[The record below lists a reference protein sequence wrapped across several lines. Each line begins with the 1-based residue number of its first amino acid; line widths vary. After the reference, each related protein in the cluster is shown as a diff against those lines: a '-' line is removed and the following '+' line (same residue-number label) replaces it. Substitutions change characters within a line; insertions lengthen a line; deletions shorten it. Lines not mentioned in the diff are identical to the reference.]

1 LADGAQASAN
11 TRQDLSCLF
20 LFKEDNMKIT
30 DEKIADAY
38 DNGKNTYRKYV
49 TERKGVKAPKKKK
62 KEEKPEPVEEEK
74 TEKIIDKE

>member
-1 LADGAQASAN
+1 
-11 TRQDLSCLF
+11 
-20 LFKEDNMKIT
+20 MKIT